1 MPKSVT
7 DHHTVPLGVYRG
19 LKFSLCLY
27 AYHTPEICVEGAATR
42 LASLTREAGPQ
53 AVLNAVE
60 RIVGNYA
67 EAEAKTIRDLEIAQG
82 QLRDYEA
89 RLGGTFGH
97 EAYLQEL
104 TSLRDGLEAALSSTA
119 QAFDT
124 ESIVA
129 SINALKASHTI
140 EAAPER
146 TARKTASIE
155 EAVTTRIMHRA
166 AEAEPVQLVSE
177 QPEAQPEQIAL
188 HTAPVAPERTA
199 EIMLFRIP
207 APPARK
213 PKATYQQRV
222 ARDTRQMSLF

>member
-1 MPKSVT
+1 MEQRSF
-7 DHHTVPLGVYRG
+7 PLGVYRG

-42 LASLTREAGPQ
+42 LGSLARDAGPQ

-60 RIVGNYA
+60 RTVGSYA
-67 EAEAKTIRDLEIAQG
+67 EEEAKTTRDLEIAQG

-104 TSLRDGLEAALSSTA
+104 TSLRDSLEAALSSTT

-129 SINALKASHTI
+129 SIKALKAAHTI

-155 EAVTTRIMHRA
+155 EAVTTRIMQRT
-166 AEAEPVQLVSE
+166 AEVEPVQQVPE

-188 HTAPVAPERTA
+188 PAAPVAPERTA
-199 EIMLFRIP
+199 EIMMFKIP
-207 APPARK
+207 VQPAKK
-213 PKATYQQRV
+213 PKATFQQRV
-222 ARDTRQMSLF
+222 RRDTRQMSLF